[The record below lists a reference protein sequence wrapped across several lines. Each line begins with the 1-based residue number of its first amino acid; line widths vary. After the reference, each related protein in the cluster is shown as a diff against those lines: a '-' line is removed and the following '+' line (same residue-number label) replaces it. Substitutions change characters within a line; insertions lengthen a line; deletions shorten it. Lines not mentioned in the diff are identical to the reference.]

1 MALCKAYR
9 RDLDFNIF
17 LFSLVMNN
25 IPVNVT
31 VRHLE
36 EPASKFQPVIQNEIG
51 KLETYFHHVT
61 DFSVVVEGISKIA
74 NGIELKRRVE
84 ITVAIKGNTLVA
96 VTEEENFG
104 KALDVAI
111 SKIRT
116 QLSKHH
122 EKASDHKSVPTAEVV
137 K

>member
-1 MALCKAYR
+1 V
-9 RDLDFNIF
+9 D
-17 LFSLVMNN
+17 
-25 IPVNVT
+25 
-31 VRHLE
+31 
-36 EPASKFQPVIQNEIG
+36 
-51 KLETYFHHVT
+51 
-61 DFSVVVEGISKIA
+61 
-74 NGIELKRRVE
+74 
-84 ITVAIKGNTLVA
+84 ITAAVKGATLVA
-96 VTEEENFG
+96 TAEEENFG